1 MVSQCDLFY
10 LKWFCLNFDFASAQ
24 ILESVAG
31 LFEIRGDVGC
41 AGATG

>member
-10 LKWFCLNFDFASAQ
+10 LKMVFAL
-24 ILESVAG
+24 ILICVCSDSGECAG